1 MVYTFATNKKP
12 TFVVRRCCGKSGKR
26 EFTLVKDV

>member
-1 MVYTFATNKKP
+1 MFYTSVADKKP